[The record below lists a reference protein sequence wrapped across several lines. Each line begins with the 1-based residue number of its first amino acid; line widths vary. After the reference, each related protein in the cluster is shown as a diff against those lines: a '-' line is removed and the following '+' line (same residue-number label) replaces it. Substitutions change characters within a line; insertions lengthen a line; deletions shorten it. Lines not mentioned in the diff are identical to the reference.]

1 MVYVPIEQA
10 IDPLTSVMA
19 AIRTR
24 GDATVALPVIRR
36 RVQEVVPE
44 GFISTVATIQQQVD
58 ESLLQERLLSIL
70 ASIFGGLALLLAAIG
85 LYGIM
90 SFTVIRRTREMGI
103 RIAVGAPRGAVL
115 WLVMRSTLV
124 LATLGLALGLPLVL
138 LAKRYVEGQLYGLE
152 GGDPV
157 AIAGGAMVL
166 LAVAIAAGFWPAWR
180 ASRVDPMVSL
190 RQE

>member
-1 MVYVPIEQA
+1 M
-10 IDPLTSVMA
+10 
-19 AIRTR
+19 
-24 GDATVALPVIRR
+24 
-36 RVQEVVPE
+36 QEVVPE

-157 AIAGGAMVL
+157 AIAGGALVL